1 MKHNFILFICIFCW
15 LFSSNA
21 QNTAK
26 KYFYRPVQFVC
37 EHPFDDTTKWAITC
51 RVWGLLKYYHPNVTA
66 GKLDWDDLL
75 LDAMPAISSSTS
87 EAQVNSELKKM
98 LEIAGSYNSTTR
110 NTCSDSLR
118 VNVNLCWLEHSFLD
132 NQIKEELKAIASLNV
147 DYPSYYGI
155 DFNKANGQLSPQ
167 NEKDYYRN
175 VYSSLEFRLLALFR
189 YWNVI
194 YYYSP
199 HKYLM
204 DKSWDETLLESIPL
218 FIDVTDKQSYQI
230 AFLKLAAAL
239 NDGHGYISG
248 TNLYDGACVDLLEY
262 IDGKTV
268 VRNETG
274 GTRKGDIIKRIGNRD
289 INSIR
294 DSLSLLISTSTKGN
308 KEYRINSYVAQLA
321 FFQENDLTIF
331 RDSKE
336 IIIHILPESSRKQ
349 NLPMC
354 KRISTDIGYVD
365 LSKLTTDKMDSIL
378 IAYSD
383 ASGIIFDLRN
393 TGSYAYNVPQ
403 LECYLSES
411 KVLYMPEMVV
421 WDLEHPGSFLWK
433 RDNSSI
439 VNSTKCS
446 HHLTN
451 VVFLI
456 NESTQSFT
464 ETQAWIAQN
473 NFHATLIGRRTS
485 GAWGQ
490 VVWIPLPGKQRAAFS
505 GFGLFSPNGN
515 ALQREGIIPDVEVH
529 PTLESIKAG
538 KDEILEAAINYLR
551 NN

>member
-1 MKHNFILFICIFCW
+1 MKHNLILFICISCC
-15 LFSSNA
+15 LFSCNA
-21 QNTAK
+21 QNTRK
-26 KYFYRPVQFVC
+26 EYFNRPIQFVC
-37 EHPFDDTTKWAITC
+37 EHPYNDTTKWAVTC

-66 GKLDWDDLL
+66 GKLDWDKVL
-75 LDAMPAISSSTS
+75 LDAISDISSSKS

-98 LEIAGSYNSTTR
+98 IEIAGNYNSNG
-110 NTCSDSLR
+110 NTCSDSLSM
-118 VNVNLCWLEHSFLD
+118 NVNLCWLEHSFLD
-132 NQIKEELKAIASLNV
+132 NKIKEELKAIASLNV
-147 DYPSYYGI
+147 NYPSYYGI
-155 DFNKANGQLSPQ
+155 GVNEANGLFSPQ
-167 NEKDYYRN
+167 NEKDYN
-175 VYSSLEFRLLALFR
+175 IHVCSSLKFRLLALFR

-199 HKYLM
+199 NKYLM

-218 FIDVTDKQSYQI
+218 FIDATDKQSYQI

-248 TNLYDGACVDLLEY
+248 TNQYAWTCQDLLEY
-262 IDGKTV
+262 INGKTV
-268 VRNETG
+268 VRNERG

-289 INSIR
+289 IDIIR
-294 DSLSLLISTSTKGN
+294 DSLSLLISASTKGN
-308 KEYRINSYVAQLA
+308 KEYRINSYVSQLA
-321 FFQENDLTIF
+321 FFQEIDLTIF
-331 RDSKE
+331 RDSQE
-336 IIIHILPESSRKQ
+336 MIIHILPKSTQEK

-354 KRISTDIGYVD
+354 KRISTDIGYID
-365 LSKLTTDKMDSIL
+365 LSKLTADKMDSIMS
-378 IAYSD
+378 AYSN
-383 ASGIIFDLRN
+383 ASGIIFDLRK
-393 TGSYAYNVPQ
+393 TGSYAYNVSQ

-421 WDLEHPGSFLWK
+421 WNLEHPGSFLLN
-433 RDNSSI
+433 RINSSI
-439 VNSTKCS
+439 VDSTKCS
-446 HHLTN
+446 HLLTN

-473 NFHATLIGRRTS
+473 NFQATLIGRRTS
-485 GAWGQ
+485 GALGQ
-490 VVWIPLPGKQRAAFS
+490 AVWIPLPGRQRAAFS

>member
-1 MKHNFILFICIFCW
+1 MKHNIILFICFCW
-15 LFSSNA
+15 ILSCNA
-21 QNTAK
+21 QNTVK
-26 KYFYRPVQFVC
+26 EYFHRPIQFVC
-37 EHPFDDTTKWAITC
+37 EHPFNDTTKWAVTC

-66 GKLDWDDLL
+66 GKLDWDKVL
-75 LDAMPAISSSTS
+75 LDAIPDISSSTS
-87 EAQVNSELKKM
+87 ETQVNSILKMM
-98 LEIAGSYNSTTR
+98 LETAGNYNRDR
-110 NTCSDSLR
+110 NTFADSLCT
-118 VNVNLCWLEHSFLD
+118 NVNLCWLENSFID
-132 NQIKEELKAIASLNV
+132 DQIKEELKAISSLNV

-155 DFNKANGQLSPQ
+155 DFNKANGQFSPQ
-167 NEKDYYRN
+167 NEKEYNKN
-175 VYSSLEFRLLALFR
+175 VYSSFEFRLLALFR

-204 DKSWDETLLESIPL
+204 DKSWDETLLEAIPL
-218 FIDVTDKQSYQI
+218 FIDATDKQSYQI
-230 AFLKLAAAL
+230 AFLQLAAAL
-239 NDGHGYISG
+239 NDGHGYITG

-336 IIIHILPESSRKQ
+336 IIIHILSESTQEQ

-354 KRISTDIGYVD
+354 TRISTDIGYVD

-378 IAYSD
+378 STYSN
-383 ASGIIFDLRN
+383 ASGIIFDLRK

-433 RDNSSI
+433 RNNSSI

-485 GAWGQ
+485 GALGQ
-490 VVWIPLPGKQRAAFS
+490 VIWIPLPGKQRAAFS

-515 ALQREGIIPDVEVH
+515 ALQRQGIIPDVEVY

-538 KDEILEAAINYLR
+538 KDEILEAAIDYLR
-551 NN
+551 NK

>member
-1 MKHNFILFICIFCW
+1 MKHNVILFICIFCW
-15 LFSSNA
+15 LFNCNA

-26 KYFYRPVQFVC
+26 EYFHRPVQFVC
-37 EHPFDDTTKWAITC
+37 EHPFNDTTKWAVTC

-66 GKLDWDDLL
+66 GKLDWDKVL
-75 LDAMPAISSSTS
+75 LDAIPDISSSTS

-98 LEIAGSYNSTTR
+98 LEIAGSYNSTNR
-110 NTCSDSLR
+110 NTYSDSLSI
-118 VNVNLCWLEHSFLD
+118 NVNLCWLEHSFLD
-132 NQIKEELKAIASLNV
+132 TQIKEDLKVIASLNV

-167 NEKDYYRN
+167 NEKNYYRN
-175 VYSSLEFRLLALFR
+175 VCSSLEFRLLALFR

-218 FIDVTDKQSYQI
+218 FIDATDKQSYQI
-230 AFLKLAAAL
+230 AFLQLAAAL

-248 TNLYDGACVDLLEY
+248 ANYYTSDCQDLLEY
-262 IDGKTV
+262 IDGETV
-268 VRNETG
+268 VRNERG

-294 DSLSLLISTSTKGN
+294 DSLSLLISTSTKSN

-336 IIIHILPESSRKQ
+336 IIIHILPESSQEQ

-354 KRISTDIGYVD
+354 KRISTDIGYID

-378 IAYSD
+378 IAYSN
-383 ASGIIFDLRN
+383 ASGIIFDLRK

-403 LECYLSES
+403 LECYLRES

-485 GAWGQ
+485 GAWGH

-529 PTLESIKAG
+529 PTFESIKAG
-538 KDEILEAAINYLR
+538 KDEILEAAIKYLR